1 MDTIV
6 ALSTPAGRSAIAV
19 IRVSGPE
26 SLRLA
31 RSLIADPD
39 FSPEPSRAVLRK
51 IKSSDQNEV
60 LDKSLLTYFQAP
72 NSYTGEDVVELSCH
86 GSPVVLR
93 QMIDLILGYGA
104 RLAGPGEF
112 TMRGLANGKLNL
124 SQAEAIRDLINAQT
138 EAAAKQA
145 TRQLMGELSQRLKLS
160 EDKLIKTIVQLE
172 SALEFVEDDLPA
184 IRKQE
189 IQQTLVKIIE
199 SLEELT
205 ATFAA
210 GHLLRDGLRVT
221 LAGRPNVGKS
231 SLFNTLLA
239 HERAI
244 VTDIPGTTR
253 DTITEAVSINGVP
266 VLLTDTAGLRESTD
280 DVERIG
286 VDRTHQAMA
295 DADLIV
301 VVLDGSVD
309 LSNEDLNL
317 LSHAQE
323 LKHVIARN
331 KSDLPNFLP
340 PPDSSVNNGVPS
352 VDVSALTGSGVEA
365 LCAAILAPFGAL
377 DSANDGLLITSAR
390 HYDLLKRA
398 VNEIRG
404 SIDLLEQDASEELI
418 LIGLHNSLRFLGQI
432 TGETT
437 TEDLLSEIFA
447 TFCIGK

>member
-26 SLRLA
+26 SLPLA
-31 RSLIADPD
+31 RSLVNDPD
-39 FSPEPSRAVLRK
+39 FSPEPSRAVLRS
-51 IKSSDQNEV
+51 IKSHDQTSV
-60 LDKSLLTYFQAP
+60 LDTSLITYFQAP
-72 NSYTGEDVVELSCH
+72 NSYTGEDVIEISCH

-93 QMIDLILGYGA
+93 QVIDLILGYGA

-112 TMRGLANGKLNL
+112 TMRGLSNGKLNL
-124 SQAEAIRDLINAQT
+124 SQAEGIRDLINAQT
-138 EAAAKQA
+138 EAAAQQA
-145 TRQLMGELSQRLKLS
+145 TRQLMGELSLRLKPA
-160 EDKLIKTIVQLE
+160 EDKLIQTIVQLE

-184 IRKQE
+184 VRKQE
-189 IQQTLVKIIE
+189 IRQTLETVIN
-199 SLEELT
+199 SLDKLA
-205 ATFAA
+205 ATFAS

-231 SLFNTLLA
+231 SLFNRLLA

-253 DTITEAVSINGVP
+253 DTISEAISINGVP

-286 VDRTHQAMA
+286 VDRTRQAMA

-301 VVLDGSVD
+301 VVLDGSD
-309 LSNEDLNL
+309 ELSNEDLNL
-317 LSHAQE
+317 LSHARE

-331 KSDLPNFLP
+331 KSDLPEFRP
-340 PPDSSVNNGVPS
+340 RFESSFDNSVQS

-377 DSANDGLLITSAR
+377 DSQNDGLLITNAR

-398 VNEIRG
+398 VNEIRESLG
-404 SIDLLEQDASEELI
+404 LLEQHASEELI

>member
-6 ALSTPAGRSAIAV
+6 ALSTPPGRSAIAV

-31 RSLIADPD
+31 RSLVADPD
-39 FSPEPSRAVLRK
+39 FSPEPSHAVLRQ
-51 IKSSDQNEV
+51 IKSSDQTAV
-60 LDKSLLTYFQAP
+60 LDQSLITYFQAP
-72 NSYTGEDVVELSCH
+72 NSYTGEDVVEVSCH

-93 QMIDLILGYGA
+93 QVIDLILGYGA

-145 TRQLMGELSQRLKLS
+145 TRQLMGELSQRLKPS
-160 EDKLIKTIVQLE
+160 EDKLIQTIVQLE

-189 IQQTLVKIIE
+189 IQQMLETVIKSLDELVR
-199 SLEELT
+199 
-205 ATFAA
+205 TFAA

-231 SLFNTLLA
+231 SLFNRLLA

-253 DTITEAVSINGVP
+253 DTITEAISISGVP
-266 VLLTDTAGLRESTD
+266 VLLTDTAGLRESID

-286 VDRTHQAMA
+286 VDRTRQAMA

-301 VVLDGSVD
+301 VVLDGSAE
-309 LSNEDLNL
+309 LSNEDLDL
-317 LSHAQE
+317 LSQARE
-323 LKHVIARN
+323 LRHVVARN
-331 KSDLPNFLP
+331 KSDLPDFRSRA
-340 PPDSSVNNGVPS
+340 DATVSNGGS
-352 VDVSALTGSGVEA
+352 TVDVSALTGSGVEA

-377 DSANDGLLITSAR
+377 DSQNEGLLITNAR

>member
-19 IRVSGPE
+19 IRISGPE
-26 SLRLA
+26 SLQLA
-31 RSLIADPD
+31 RLLVTDPD
-39 FSPEPSRAVLRK
+39 FSPEPSRAVLRS
-51 IKSSDQNEV
+51 IKSHDKTSI
-60 LDKSLLTYFQAP
+60 LDRSLLTYFQAP
-72 NSYTGEDVVELSCH
+72 NSYTGEDVLEISCH

-93 QMIDLILGYGA
+93 QVIDLILSYGA

-112 TMRGLANGKLNL
+112 TMRGLSNGKLNL
-124 SQAEAIRDLINAQT
+124 SQAEGIRDLINAQT
-138 EAAAKQA
+138 EAAAQQA
-145 TRQLMGELSQRLKLS
+145 TRQLMGELSQRLKPA
-160 EDKLIKTIVQLE
+160 EDKLIQTIVQLE

-189 IQQTLVKIIE
+189 ISQTLKTVIN
-199 SLEELT
+199 SLDEL
-205 ATFAA
+205 AGTFAS

-231 SLFNTLLA
+231 SLFNKLLA

-253 DTITEAVSINGVP
+253 DTISEAISINGVP
-266 VLLTDTAGLRESTD
+266 VVLTDTAGLRESTD

-286 VDRTHQAMA
+286 VDRTRQAMA

-301 VVLDGSVD
+301 VVLDGSEE

-317 LSHAQE
+317 LSQARD
-323 LKHVIARN
+323 LRHVIARN
-331 KSDLPNFLP
+331 KSDLTEFRPRL
-340 PPDSSVNNGVPS
+340 DSSFDNSVQS

-377 DSANDGLLITSAR
+377 DSQNDGLLITNAR

-404 SIDLLEQDASEELI
+404 SMDLLEQDASEELI

>member
-26 SLRLA
+26 CLRLA
-31 RSLIADPD
+31 RSLVADPD
-39 FSPEPSRAVLRK
+39 FSPEPSHAVLRK
-51 IKSSDQNEV
+51 LKSSDQTAV
-60 LDKSLLTYFQAP
+60 LDKSLLTYFQSP
-72 NSYTGEDVVELSCH
+72 NSYTGEDVIEISCH

-93 QMIDLILGYGA
+93 QVIDLILSYGG

-145 TRQLMGELSQRLKLS
+145 TRQLMGELSQRLKPS
-160 EDKLIKTIVQLE
+160 EDKLIQTIVQLE

-184 IRKQE
+184 IRKRE
-189 IQQTLVKIIE
+189 MQQTLATIIE
-199 SLEELT
+199 SLEIL
-205 ATFAA
+205 AGTFAA

-231 SLFNTLLA
+231 SLFNKLLA

-244 VTDIPGTTR
+244 VTNIPGTTR
-253 DTITEAVSINGVP
+253 DTITEAISINGVP

-286 VDRTHQAMA
+286 VDRTRQAMA

-301 VVLDGSVD
+301 VVLDGSAE
-309 LSNEDLNL
+309 LTHEDLNL
-317 LSHAQE
+317 LSRARE
-323 LKHVIARN
+323 LRHVIARN
-331 KSDLPNFLP
+331 KSDLPEFRPRL
-340 PPDSSVNNGVPS
+340 DSSVSNGVPS
-352 VDVSALTGSGVEA
+352 VDVSALTGSGVDA

-377 DSANDGLLITSAR
+377 DSHHGLLITNAR

-398 VNEIRG
+398 ADEIRG
-404 SIDLLEQDASEELI
+404 STDLLEQDASEELI

-437 TEDLLSEIFA
+437 TEDLLTEIFA